1 MSYVILA
8 PILLNNS
15 LIRSKYHGSILK
27 VSSLL
32 TGENCMNK
40 LFILA
45 FLLSS
50 HAFAAK
56 VDQVNI
62 KMTSHPQIL
71 LQGSLEVKK
80 SGLFGSKVASALI
93 SSDQLNKSLSFKTVD
108 LGRIDFDLALTS
120 TANLKDK
127 SGHTIRLKGEFNFKD
142 NQLKLDKIKIHNDLT
157 VKAQCPQL
165 LSHQLNGTT
174 LTLDFSQF
182 SNLSSCVGKDL
193 ETHLSSFNS
202 PRNVSS
208 DGINYFSLNDDVE
221 MGREAAMQFVR
232 ENRTQIL
239 PEHHPMTVYLQ
250 EQMERIAEDSD
261 MPFLKPKV
269 WVINADVLNAFALPG
284 GFIFVFRGLLEKS
297 PNEAAL
303 MGILGHEWAHVTAR
317 HGTRGMSRSIT
328 TLTAAVATMI
338 ALQVWSEVTDDSVKK
353 MILPLIG
360 YGALAGAQLYVL
372 HRGREQEL
380 EADKLGSQYALRAGY
395 HPRGIGDIFEV
406 FKAEAGR
413 GGNFLESIL
422 STHPEHDTRIA
433 LNHVQSSLLYP
444 VRSNYVMQTRD
455 FQVALDDL
463 RFLPRTNKNQS
474 MMIAQSFVKTMRD
487 NDTNIILKR
496 MKPIIESSMDRKTK

>member
-1 MSYVILA
+1 MASL
-8 PILLNNS
+8 LLNNWLQTLNTLTRYPIVFS
-15 LIRSKYHGSILK
+15 F
-27 VSSLL
+27 L

-40 LFILA
+40 LFILVL
-45 FLLSS
+45 LLSTQV
-50 HAFAAK
+50 FAAK
-56 VDQVNI
+56 VDQVHI
-62 KMTSHPQIL
+62 KMSSHPQML
-71 LQGSLEVKK
+71 LQGSLELKK
-80 SGLFGSKVASALI
+80 SGLFGSKVASVLI
-93 SSDQLNKSLSFKTVD
+93 SSDQKNQSFSFKLTD
-108 LGRIDFDLALTS
+108 LSKIDFDLALTS
-120 TANLKDK
+120 AANLKDK
-127 SGHTIRLKGEFNFKD
+127 MSHTVRLKGEFSFKD
-142 NQLKLDKIKIHNDLT
+142 NELKLDKIKIHENLA
-157 VKAQCPQL
+157 VKAHCPKL
-165 LSHQLNGTT
+165 LSHQLNGTS
-174 LTLDFSQF
+174 LTLDFSNF

-193 ETHLSSFNS
+193 ETHLANFTS

-208 DGINYFSLNDDVE
+208 GGINYFSLNDDVE
-221 MGREAAMQFVR
+221 MGREAAMQFIR
-232 ENRTQIL
+232 ENRGQIL

-360 YGALAGAQLYVL
+360 YGAIAGAQLYVL

-380 EADKLGSQYALRAGY
+380 EADKLGSQYALRAGF

-406 FKAEAGR
+406 FKAETGR
-413 GGNFLESIL
+413 DSHFLESIL

-433 LNHVQSSLLYP
+433 LNHIQTSLLYP
-444 VRSNYVMQTRD
+444 VRSDYVMQTRD

-463 RFLPRTNKNQS
+463 RFLPRSNKNQS
-474 MMIAQSFVKTMRD
+474 LMIAQSFVQTLRD
-487 NDTNIILKR
+487 HDTNVILKR
-496 MKPIIESSMDRKTK
+496 MKPIIESSMERKKPK

>member
-1 MSYVILA
+1 
-8 PILLNNS
+8 
-15 LIRSKYHGSILK
+15 
-27 VSSLL
+27 
-32 TGENCMNK
+32 MNK
-40 LFILA
+40 FFILV
-45 FLLSS
+45 FLLSGQV
-50 HAFAAK
+50 FAAK
-56 VDQVNI
+56 VEQVHI
-62 KMTSHPQIL
+62 KMSPRSQVL
-71 LQGSLEVKK
+71 LQGSLELKK
-80 SGLFGSKVASALI
+80 AGIFGSKVASALI
-93 SSDQLNKSLSFKTVD
+93 SSDQANQSLTFKTAD
-108 LGRIDFDLALTS
+108 IGKINFDLALTS
-120 TANLKDK
+120 AANLKDK
-127 SGHTIRLKGEFNFKD
+127 ISHTVRLKGEFNFKD
-142 NQLKLDKIKIHNDLT
+142 NQLKLDKIKVHNDLS
-157 VKAQCPQL
+157 VKAHCPDL
-165 LSHQLNGTT
+165 LTHQLNGTS
-174 LTLDFSQF
+174 LTLDFSKF
-182 SNLSSCVGKDL
+182 TNLSSCVGKDL
-193 ETHLSSFNS
+193 EIHLASFSS

-208 DGINYFSLNDDVE
+208 GGINYFSLNDDVE
-221 MGREAAMQFVR
+221 MGRDAAMQFIR
-232 ENRTQIL
+232 ENRAQIL

-380 EADKLGSQYALRAGY
+380 EADRLGSQYSLKAGF

-406 FKAEAGR
+406 FKAETGK

-444 VRSNYVMQTRD
+444 IRSDYVMQTRG

-463 RFLPRTNKNQS
+463 RYLPRTNKNQS
-474 MMIAQSFVKTMRD
+474 MMIAQSFVQTLRD
-487 NDTNIILKR
+487 HDTGIILKR
-496 MKPIIESSMDRKTK
+496 MKPIIESSMNKKEAK